1 MRLWNKK
8 LAASALATISATSG
22 TTIAFAE
29 SPTPTLSASQL
40 DQIII
45 VTGQGFA
52 HSTQI
57 TVDAK
62 VDGGSG
68 SGTVPSTANG
78 TLKLG
83 FELPPGFA
91 GHVQLTAKTSES
103 AALATTSIVAK
114 SNTPTPSTT
123 QPQPAQTT
131 TTAPAPT
138 TAPKTTVA
146 PTVKITYGPLFPANV
161 MSADNDLRKDI
172 SKAPLAPNSAAVVA
186 TLNSQ
191 IASHWDGTA
200 AFNDN
205 AYNAA
210 TFTVG
215 PETKRID
222 LKFDNCQNKST
233 VPLQLY
239 DPAYGA
245 HFKNVPMPD
254 NAMVSEGTDKEIS
267 IYDPAT
273 DELWEYWVV
282 SKKSDGWYACWGG
295 RMENASRS
303 SHFLNGWRCNR
314 NWPSGGIYGSRHS
327 RNATGTNQ
335 SRNHDL
341 GP

>member
-83 FELPPGFA
+83 FELTPGFA

-172 SKAPLAPNSAAVVA
+172 SKSAA
-186 TLNSQ
+186 
-191 IASHWDGTA
+191 
-200 AFNDN
+200 
-205 AYNAA
+205 
-210 TFTVG
+210 G
-215 PETKRID
+215 PEQCR
-222 LKFDNCQNKST
+222 C
-233 VPLQLY
+233 
-239 DPAYGA
+239 
-245 HFKNVPMPD
+245 
-254 NAMVSEGTDKEIS
+254 
-267 IYDPAT
+267 
-273 DELWEYWVV
+273 
-282 SKKSDGWYACWGG
+282 
-295 RMENASRS
+295 
-303 SHFLNGWRCNR
+303 RCNAQQPDRQPVGWHCRVQRQRVQRCDLHSWTR
-314 NWPSGGIYGSRHS
+314 NQAHRLEVRQLPEQKHS
-327 RNATGTNQ
+327 SVAALRPRIRRALQECSNA
-335 SRNHDL
+335 
-341 GP
+341 